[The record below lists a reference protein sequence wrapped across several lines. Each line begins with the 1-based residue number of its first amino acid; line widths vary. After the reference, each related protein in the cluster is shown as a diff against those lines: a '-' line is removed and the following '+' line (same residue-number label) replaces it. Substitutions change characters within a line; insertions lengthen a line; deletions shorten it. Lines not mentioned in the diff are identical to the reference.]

1 MFKIMNGCIIQART
15 GSTRF
20 PNKILNDIDDEH
32 TVLEFLIKQLKN
44 SERIDK
50 IVIATTRSSKD
61 EKIIELCKN
70 LNLDFFQGD
79 ENDLVDR
86 YYKCAKKFNLENI
99 IRITSDCPLVD
110 PNLVDNGIKKFVE
123 EECDYLTNSTGKFPH
138 GVDFSIFTFNI
149 LEKTW
154 KNARLLSEKEHVIPY
169 MEKKENNFNTIFLKN
184 ESDQSKFRITLDWP
198 EDLELLRILVSKI
211 KSRPILVNDVTSYLE
226 NNLNLLKINEGHVKE
241 EGYLKSLKNDKI
253 SDKRM
258 VDSNE

>member
-1 MFKIMNGCIIQART
+1 MNGCIIQART

-20 PNKILNDIDDEH
+20 PNKILNNIDNEH

-44 SERIDK
+44 SKKIDK
-50 IVIATTRSSKD
+50 IVIATTCSNNEK
-61 EKIIELCKN
+61 KIIELCKN

-79 ENDLVDR
+79 ESDLVDR
-86 YYKCAKKFNLENI
+86 YYRCAKKFNFKNI

-110 PNLVDNGIKKFVE
+110 PNLVDEGIDRFVDE
-123 EECDYLTNSTGKFPH
+123 KCDYLTNSTGKFPH
-138 GVDFSIFTFNI
+138 GVDFSIFTFSV

-169 MEKKENNFNTIFLKN
+169 MEKKENNFKTIFIKN

-198 EDLELLRILVSKI
+198 EDLVLLRILVSKI
-211 KSRPILVNDVTSYLE
+211 KSRPILVNDVTVYLE
-226 NNLNLLKINEGHVKE
+226 NNLELLKINGGHLKQ

-253 SDKRM
+253 SNKRM
-258 VDSNE
+258 VDANERD

>member
-1 MFKIMNGCIIQART
+1 MNGCIIQART

-70 LNLDFFQGD
+70 LNLDFFKGD

-123 EECDYLTNSTGKFPH
+123 EECDYLTNSTGKF
-138 GVDFSIFTFNI
+138 
-149 LEKTW
+149 
-154 KNARLLSEKEHVIPY
+154 LSLIHI
-169 MEKKENNFNTIFLKN
+169 
-184 ESDQSKFRITLDWP
+184 
-198 EDLELLRILVSKI
+198 
-211 KSRPILVNDVTSYLE
+211 
-226 NNLNLLKINEGHVKE
+226 
-241 EGYLKSLKNDKI
+241 
-253 SDKRM
+253 
-258 VDSNE
+258 

>member
-1 MFKIMNGCIIQART
+1 MNGCIIQART

-20 PNKILNDIDDEH
+20 PNKILNKIDEEN

-44 SERIDK
+44 SEKIDK
-50 IVIATTRSSKD
+50 IVIATTCSNND
-61 EKIIELCKN
+61 EKIIELCKH
-70 LNLDFFQGD
+70 LDLDFFQGD

-86 YYKCAKKFNLENI
+86 YYKCAKKFNFENI
-99 IRITSDCPLVD
+99 IRVTSDCPLMD
-110 PNLVDNGIKKFVE
+110 PNLVDEGISKFLDE
-123 EECDYLTNSTGKFPH
+123 KCDYLTNSTGKFPH
-138 GVDFSIFTFNI
+138 GVDFSIFTFSI

-184 ESDQSKFRITLDWP
+184 QSDQSKFRITLDWI
-198 EDLELLRILVSKI
+198 EDLELLRILVDKI
-211 KSRPILVNDVTSYLE
+211 KSRPILVHDVTTYLE
-226 NNLNLLKINEGHVKE
+226 NNPNLLKINEGHHKE

-253 SDKRM
+253 SNKRM